1 MVAKKMY
8 FMDCHLAGR
17 KYHDADEV
25 WEELKVGTTLRLE
38 RDKENRNDANAV
50 AVIYE
55 RKNKKSE
62 VEDEF
67 LIGYI
72 PRDKN
77 EMIANFLE
85 MGWNDIFEC
94 RISKIDPEVHPEDQ
108 VRLTVRIKRNPS
120 VMKEA

>member
-25 WEELKVGTTLRLE
+25 WEELKVGTTLKLE
-38 RDKENRNDANAV
+38 RDKENRHDVNAV
-50 AVIYE
+50 ALVYE
-55 RKNKKSE
+55 RKNDNSE
-62 VEDEF
+62 VVDEF

-85 MGWNDIFEC
+85 MGWGEIFEC
-94 RISKIDPEVHPEDQ
+94 RINSLDPEAYPEEQ
-108 VRLTVRIKRNPS
+108 IYLTIRIKRHPG
-120 VMKEA
+120 MKKEA